1 MFLSIFLLRI
11 IKRINILYYVRKLKY
26 IMSFEQEANI
36 ELQEHV
42 GDSAPQERYL
52 KILLQITQTKIN
64 ELMATSINQEGKFV
78 TQIGLLND
86 KISELENFINEQDLS
101 YKEQLKNKETDL
113 QKSNKT
119 NTKYKYRLYQLSIS
133 SDKCDIYE
141 VRRKTVFQLFNCEH
155 LSKLMTCTF

>member
-119 NTKYKYRLYQLSIS
+119 NTKYK
-133 SDKCDIYE
+133 KE
-141 VRRKTVFQLFNCEH
+141 NENFKTVVKELTSEINEH
-155 LSKLMTCTF
+155 KSEISNLKKAKS